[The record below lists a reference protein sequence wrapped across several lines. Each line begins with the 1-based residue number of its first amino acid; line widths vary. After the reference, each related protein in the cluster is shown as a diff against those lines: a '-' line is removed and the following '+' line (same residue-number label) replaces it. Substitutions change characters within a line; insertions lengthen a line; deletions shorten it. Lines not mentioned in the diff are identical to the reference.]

1 MKRFLV
7 LGSVLAGSIAF
18 LPNTTNAQMRGG
30 TVIAPRMAAPA
41 VVPHA
46 VAPRPV
52 APRPAAHPVAGARLA
67 AGAPAVAKSGA
78 GTLRVRTVNGVTHI
92 IVRRAA
98 ANLPRVASPV
108 SPAGRLIHGSSGDM
122 DQDDLPNFRTVPG
135 LGFDFPHLAAVFGPD
150 AVGAGKHE
158 RFSGIGSFVPLFDGG
173 FFLPQQPVV
182 VEEEPGGD
190 QAEPVQANA
199 EAKAEATAEARLEAR
214 RRATAEQSRVSQ
226 PVPETPPYV
235 LVKQDGTL
243 VFVVAYSWESGK
255 VLRYMTSQGLW
266 GTLAREALDL
276 DATEQFNQQRGLSF
290 QPPARG

>member
-1 MKRFLV
+1 M
-7 LGSVLAGSIAF
+7 
-18 LPNTTNAQMRGG
+18 
-30 TVIAPRMAAPA
+30 IAPSMAAPA

-52 APRPAAHPVAGARLA
+52 APRPAAHPVAAARLA

-78 GTLRVRTVNGVTHI
+78 GTVRVRTVNGVTHI
-92 IVRRAA
+92 VVRRAP
-98 ANLPRVASPV
+98 ANLPRVVSPV
-108 SPAGRLIHGSSGDM
+108 SPVGRLIQGSSGDM

-135 LGFDFPHLAAVFGPD
+135 LGFDFPHLAAVFGPG

-158 RFSGIGSFVPLFDGG
+158 RFSAIGSFVPLFDGG

-182 VEEEPGGD
+182 VEEEAGGD
-190 QAEPVQANA
+190 QAEPLQAIT
-199 EAKAEATAEARLEAR
+199 EAKGEASAEARSEAR
-214 RRATAEQSRVSQ
+214 RRAADEPSRVSQ

-243 VFVVAYSWESGK
+243 VFVVAYSWENGNL
-255 VLRYMTSQGLW
+255 LRYMTSQGLW
-266 GTLAREALDL
+266 GTVAREALDL
-276 DATEQFNQQRGLSF
+276 AATEQFNQQRGLSF